1 MRTAFSALQ
10 EKTISKIHK
19 NYPGK
24 IAALTPVLLK
34 DTCAVPNKKEG
45 PLMAGLPC
53 KDIAVYKI
61 I

>member
-10 EKTISKIHK
+10 EKTISKIRK

-24 IAALTPVLLK
+24 IATLTPVLLK
-34 DTCAVPNKKEG
+34 DTCAMPNKKG
-45 PLMAGLPC
+45 KPAYGLPC
-53 KDIAVYKI
+53 KNITAYKI